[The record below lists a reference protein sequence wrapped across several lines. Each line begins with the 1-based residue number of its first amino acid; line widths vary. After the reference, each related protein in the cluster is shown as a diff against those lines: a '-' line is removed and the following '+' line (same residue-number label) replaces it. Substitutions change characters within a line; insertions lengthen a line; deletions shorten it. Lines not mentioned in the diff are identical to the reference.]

1 MAENETQDIQDF
13 LDELESRVEDIVEDA
28 VTAQVEDAVNCA
40 LQDILPEVLGECLSG
55 FEFVLKDGTIV
66 KQKQHMKLFSPDKSK
81 LLLCMGGLKVDGT
94 SLMVQTSISRWEWI
108 ATDPSREDAIIA
120 LTKVPQAMED
130 HISVFE
136 L

>member
-1 MAENETQDIQDF
+1 MSENETQDIQDF

-108 ATDPSREDAIIA
+108 ATYPNREDAITA
-120 LTKVPQAMED
+120 LNKVHQAMENQ
-130 HISVFE
+130 ISVFE